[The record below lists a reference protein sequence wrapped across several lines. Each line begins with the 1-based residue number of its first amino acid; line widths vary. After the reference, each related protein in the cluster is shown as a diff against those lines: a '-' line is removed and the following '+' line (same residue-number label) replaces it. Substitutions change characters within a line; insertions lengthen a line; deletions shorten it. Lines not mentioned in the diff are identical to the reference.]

1 MKESKAS
8 SDMGR
13 ADSSCCLGVFRT
25 PTTALLG
32 GVAFA
37 IGHHFFYRSLEGQA
51 PPQDTSDTSYGLL
64 KNLSGQQRN
73 IAVGTLLAF
82 LVKAL
87 LGITIS
93 RAQDQFSWQAIKDR
107 PTELRL
113 IDSLLCAQSSIIDVF
128 NFRLWLRHPFAMIIV
143 VVYCPITRA
152 VSQSLLASAV
162 LPLTAPFPNSTYHV
176 DFQGPALR
184 CSEIERG
191 SPLWTEQSKNIHN
204 ASAAPWRCYQYL
216 AWPGED
222 PFPWT
227 RSDNYWGFNPPKG
240 LVGPGFTVIAVGD
253 GCSSAEAPNITLVQ
267 CQMWNATYSAYYS
280 YDNGVQDVVSNVTL
294 YESPFDYQPVAI
306 TSNAYPELDNPENYM
321 LLWSYMAVLEAF
333 QDYIVGSI
341 YQDPDELDLSF
352 TVDGNVLVTALAAAA
367 ELSYLK
373 SDIAGL
379 ASDNAAIT
387 MAEGIEEMFRNATLS
402 LMSQDLLLITKF
414 STILRV
420 AYNVRISSGVDL
432 SETSGKDPLPE
443 RLKKSHV
450 SIPPEGVSVLSMDS
464 DRGDVQTDAQDWHA
478 DRQGSYD
485 EGRQ

>member
-1 MKESKAS
+1 MLTTNLTLFA
-8 SDMGR
+8 
-13 ADSSCCLGVFRT
+13 A
-25 PTTALLG
+25 PTIAFGNGNFANSIAEDKQDDTG
-32 GVAFA
+32 G
-37 IGHHFFYRSLEGQA
+37 SLNYAG
-51 PPQDTSDTSYGLL
+51 P
-64 KNLSGQQRN
+64 
-73 IAVGTLLAF
+73 LA
-82 LVKAL
+82 
-87 LGITIS
+87 
-93 RAQDQFSWQAIKDR
+93 
-107 PTELRL
+107 
-113 IDSLLCAQSSIIDVF
+113 
-128 NFRLWLRHPFAMIIV
+128 
-143 VVYCPITRA
+143 PITRA

-176 DFQGPALR
+176 GFQGPALG
-184 CSEIERG
+184 CSKIERG

-227 RSDNYWGFNPPKG
+227 QSDNYWGFNPPKG

-267 CQMWNATYSAYYS
+267 CQMWNATYSADYS
-280 YDNGVQDVVSNVTL
+280 YDNGVQDVVSNVTS
-294 YESPFDYQPVAI
+294 YESPFDHYPIAI

-341 YQDPDELDLSF
+341 YQDPDELDPSF

-402 LMSQDLLLITKF
+402 LMSQDLLL
-414 STILRV
+414 
-420 AYNVRISSGVDL
+420 
-432 SETSGKDPLPE
+432 
-443 RLKKSHV
+443 
-450 SIPPEGVSVLSMDS
+450 M
-464 DRGDVQTDAQDWHA
+464 
-478 DRQGSYD
+478 
-485 EGRQ
+485 